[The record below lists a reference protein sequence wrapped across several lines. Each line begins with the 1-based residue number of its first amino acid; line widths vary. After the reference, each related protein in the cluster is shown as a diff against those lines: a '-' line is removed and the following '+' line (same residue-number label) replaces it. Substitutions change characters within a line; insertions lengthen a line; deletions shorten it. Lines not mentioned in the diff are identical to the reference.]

1 LERTIDLNKRIFFL
15 HAVFALNLLAA
26 FALMSAL
33 LAAEIDP
40 KTFWPFALFGLAF
53 PIIYVINFVFIP
65 FWALFWDKRVF
76 LSLALLLI
84 GVPSALKFFQF
95 QFSHDLK
102 GNRSDYLNVMSF
114 NTHFMGGYDKP
125 QQDTVKFF
133 QQLEKLDPDIICFQ
147 EFANLGGN
155 FERPMFREFFRRYR
169 NYAIVNADGL
179 SEVNPNGY
187 GVCIFSKYP
196 IVNKGYVEMV
206 NKAANLS
213 IFADVV
219 FQGETLRVVN
229 THLKSI
235 VFERQDYKTVETISK
250 AGAAGVPVFGLR
262 RIVAKLKYAFK
273 IRCVQADAIR
283 EKLDYCIYPII
294 LCGDFNDSPTSY
306 SYKTIRG
313 EMKDA
318 FVESGSGFSTTY
330 TGNMPSFRID
340 QIFHDPKFTSENY
353 QTFPQEFSDHA
364 MISCS
369 IKIK

>member
-1 LERTIDLNKRIFFL
+1 
-15 HAVFALNLLAA
+15 
-26 FALMSAL
+26 MSAL

>member
-1 LERTIDLNKRIFFL
+1 MSKRIIFL
-15 HAVFALNLLAA
+15 HIVFGLNIIAA
-26 FALMSAL
+26 IPLIAAL
-33 LAAEIDP
+33 LAPEIDP
-40 KTFWPFALFGLAF
+40 KTFWPLAIFGLAF
-53 PIIYVINFVFIP
+53 PIIYLTNFVFIP
-65 FWALFWDKRVF
+65 FWALFWDKRIF
-76 LSLALLLI
+76 LSLVLFLI
-84 GVPSALKFFQF
+84 GIPSGLKFFQF
-95 QFSHDLK
+95 QLKHDLK
-102 GNRSDYLNVMSF
+102 GNRSDYLNVISF

-125 QQDTVKFF
+125 EQDTVKFF
-133 QQLEKLDPDIICFQ
+133 QELDELDPDIICFQ

-169 NYAIVNADGL
+169 NFSIVNADGM
-179 SEVNPNGY
+179 SEANPNGY

-235 VFERQDYKTVETISK
+235 VFEKQDYKTVETISK
-250 AGAAGVPVFGLR
+250 AGTAGVPVFGIR
-262 RIVAKLKYAFK
+262 RIIAKLKYAFK

-283 EKLDYCIYPII
+283 EKLDYCIYPVI
-294 LCGDFNDSPTSY
+294 LCGDFNDTPTSY

-313 EMKDA
+313 DMKDA

-340 QIFHDPKFTSENY
+340 QIFHDAKFSSENY
-353 QTFPQEFSDHA
+353 QTYVQAFSDHA

>member
-1 LERTIDLNKRIFFL
+1 MNKRVIFL
-15 HAVFALNLLAA
+15 HIVFALNLLAA
-26 FALMSAL
+26 IGLIAAL
-33 LAAEIDP
+33 LAPEIDP
-40 KTFWPFALFGLAF
+40 KTFWPLAIFGLAF
-53 PIIYVINFVFIP
+53 PIVYVANFVFIP
-65 FWALFWDKRVF
+65 FWALFRDKRVF
-76 LSLALLLI
+76 LSLFLFLI
-84 GVPSALKFFQF
+84 GIPAGLKFFQF
-95 QFSHDLK
+95 QFKHELK
-102 GNRSDYLNVMSF
+102 GNRSDYLNVISF

-125 QQDTVKFF
+125 EQDTVQFF
-133 QQLEKLDPDIICFQ
+133 KQLEEIDPDIICFQ

-169 NYAIVNADGL
+169 NFSIVNATGL
-179 SEVNPNGY
+179 SQDNPNGY
-187 GVCIFSKYP
+187 GVCIFSKHP
-196 IVNKGYVEMV
+196 IVNKGFVEMV
-206 NKAANLS
+206 NKAANLT

-235 VFERQDYKTVETISK
+235 VFEKQDYKTVETISK
-250 AGAAGVPVFGLR
+250 AGAGGVPVFGIR
-262 RIVAKLKYAFK
+262 RIIAKLKYAFK

-313 EMKDA
+313 DMKDA

-340 QIFHDPKFTSENY
+340 QILHDARFSSENY
-353 QTFPQEFSDHA
+353 QTHVQEFSDHA